1 VQEPLGGKL
10 GEMSAAEGAD
20 WHDPPERRLGP
31 GVLLATY
38 LNDHLA
44 GSTAGRELARRA
56 AANNRG
62 SPLGGF
68 LQELAREV
76 DEDRDTLLSLMRRLE
91 VRVDPLKVLGGW
103 TLEKVARLKPNG
115 KLLGYSPLSRLLEL
129 EGLTLGVRGKLA
141 LWQAL
146 SEIAPEQPP
155 ILAVDL
161 ATLQARAERQLS
173 QLQRSCREAAAE
185 ALRA

>member
-1 VQEPLGGKL
+1 MLLG
-10 GEMSAAEGAD
+10 
-20 WHDPPERRLGP
+20 
-31 GVLLATY
+31 TY

-62 SPLGGF
+62 SPLGEF
-68 LQELAREV
+68 LSELAREI
-76 DEDRDTLLSLMRRLE
+76 EQDRDTLLLLMRRLD
-91 VRVDPLKVLGGW
+91 VRVDRLKVLGGW

-141 LWQAL
+141 LWRAL
-146 SEIAPEQPP
+146 SEIQTEQPA
-155 ILAVDL
+155 LAAADL
-161 ATLQARAERQLS
+161 AALQVRAERQLS
-173 QLQRSCREAAAE
+173 ALQRSCREAAAE